1 MFTFTLSYKPPFNWG
16 NMLNFFR
23 HRAIPGVE
31 SVTDNAYTRSIALNG
46 RQGWLRLAPSSQHNA
61 LPLNALQLDI
71 DLPFSQKLIEQEV
84 VDRVRK
90 IMDLDAPMD
99 QVESCLSQHDLFARL
114 IEKHKGTRLPGCW
127 DPFEFAVRA
136 ILGQQISVKAATTLA
151 GRIVQ
156 QYGSLLPSGTP
167 EGITHCFPDASVL
180 AQADFDQIG
189 LTRTRKATLV
199 NLTRQVASGALELH
213 CNEGLDDFVQRICSE
228 PGIGPWTAHYL
239 AMRGLSQPDAF
250 PASDLGI
257 IKMLSTGNDVLKPRQ
272 IEAMS
277 EDWRPWRAYAAIY
290 LWQG

>member
-1 MFTFTLSYKPPFNWG
+1 MFTFTLSYKPPFNWA

-31 SVTDNAYTRSIALNG
+31 CVTDNAYTRSIALND
-46 RQGWLRLAPSSQHNA
+46 RQGWLRLTPSSQ
-61 LPLNALQLDI
+61 PNALQLDI
-71 DLPFSQKLIEQEV
+71 ELPFSQKLLEQEV
-84 VDRVRK
+84 VGRVRK

-99 QVESCLSQHDLFARL
+99 QIEFCLSQHDLFARL

-156 QYGSLLPSGTP
+156 QYGSLLPSGAP
-167 EGITHCFPDASVL
+167 EGITHGFPDSSVL
-180 AQADFDQIG
+180 AQASFDQIG
-189 LTRTRKATLV
+189 LTRTRKATLI

-213 CNEGLDDFVQRICSE
+213 CNEGLDDFVQRICRE

-257 IKMLSTGNDVLKPRQ
+257 IKMLSTGDDVLKPRQ
-272 IEAMS
+272 IEAMA